1 MEYTIITQKAEG
13 IMKKTKTCENCI
25 YFERHYA
32 KIDGKL
38 VKVGCGHCANGLV
51 PPKKRRR
58 CPLVKSCKLYMD

>member
-1 MEYTIITQKAEG
+1 
-13 IMKKTKTCENCI
+13 MKKTKTCENCI

-58 CPLVKSCKLYMD
+58 CPFVKRCRMFIN

>member
-1 MEYTIITQKAEG
+1 
-13 IMKKTKTCENCI
+13 MKKTKACENCI

-38 VKVGCGHCANGLV
+38 VKVGCGHCANNLV